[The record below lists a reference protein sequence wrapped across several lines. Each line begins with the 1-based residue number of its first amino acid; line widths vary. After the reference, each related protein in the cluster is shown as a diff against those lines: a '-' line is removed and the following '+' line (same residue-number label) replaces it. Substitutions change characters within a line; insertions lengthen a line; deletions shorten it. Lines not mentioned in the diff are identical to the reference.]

1 MMTSPVQIVARTS
14 DSAPV
19 NNSTVLVSDSQLLFA
34 TGSNSADKIFC
45 EAFLIVS
52 APDTTSDIKIAWS
65 VPAGVTGYHGP
76 ISAGSN
82 IGGWN
87 AVNAATSPGALAT
100 ALTGTFSYGTIAGI
114 SGIYHGALFVI
125 GGTAGTINL
134 QWAQNTA
141 FAGDTKLLNGSFLRL
156 TKLA

>member
-19 NNSTVLVSDSQLLFA
+19 NNSTVLVSDTQLLFA
-34 TGSNSADKIFC
+34 TGSNSADIIFC

-52 APDTTSDIKIAWS
+52 GPDTTSDIKIAWS
-65 VPAGVTGYHGP
+65 IPAGVTGYHGA
-76 ISAGSN
+76 ISGASN
-82 IGGWN
+82 VGGWLS
-87 AVNAATSPGALAT
+87 VNAGTSPAALAT
-100 ALTGTFSYGTIAGI
+100 ALTGTFPYGSIAGI
-114 SGIYHGALFVI
+114 FGIYHGALFKI

-141 FAGDTKLLNGSFLRL
+141 FAGDTKLLSGSFLRL